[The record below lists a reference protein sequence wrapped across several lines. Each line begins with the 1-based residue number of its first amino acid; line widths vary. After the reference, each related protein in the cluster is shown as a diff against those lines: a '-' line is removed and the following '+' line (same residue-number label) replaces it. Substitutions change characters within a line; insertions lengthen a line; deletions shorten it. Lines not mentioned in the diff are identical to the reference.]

1 VTGRGRAPVRGA
13 AAAVVLAL
21 LVALAGCGGSSPPV
35 ACVAPLPA
43 GFFGITAPEL
53 LAAPA
58 ADRRRALGAQH
69 RAGARTLR
77 QVFDWSR
84 IETAP
89 GRYALA
95 DYDALVG
102 DAARAG
108 LTVLPVLYGTP
119 AFRAAP
125 APGRTASPPRDSE
138 AIGPFARALVAR
150 YGPSGSFWRAH
161 PGVPRRPARAWQIW
175 NEPNLG
181 RYWRGRP
188 DAAAYAGLLRAASTA
203 IRSVDPRAE
212 LVTAGLPDTRRGVR
226 LATYLRQL
234 YAAGARGTF
243 DTVGVNLYARTPGGV
258 LLAARRTRQVMARY
272 GDDRARIWITE
283 LGWADDGPRSS
294 FTVGRAAQARSVRDA
309 LRLTAA
315 SARLLRLRG
324 TVYYA
329 WKDLP
334 PYPGIGDFWG
344 LHTGLL
350 DESGAPKPALAAFT
364 AGASAV
370 CSR

>member
-1 VTGRGRAPVRGA
+1 MTGRAPRSARALA
-13 AAAVVLAL
+13 APVLVVLVL
-21 LVALAGCGGSSPPV
+21 ALAGCGGAAPPV
-35 ACVAPLPA
+35 VCVAPLPA
-43 GFFGITAPEL
+43 GFFGITAPEI
-53 LAAPA
+53 LAVPA
-58 ADRRRALGAQH
+58 ADRRRTLTAQH

-84 IETAP
+84 IETAA
-89 GRYALA
+89 GRYALR
-95 DYDALVG
+95 DYDALVA

-119 AFRAAP
+119 AFRAA
-125 APGRTASPPRDSE
+125 AAADGTAAPPRDPD
-138 AIGPFARALVAR
+138 AIEPFARMLVAR
-150 YGPSGSFWRAH
+150 YGPGGSFWRAH
-161 PGVPRRPARAWQIW
+161 PDVPRRPVRAWQIW

-188 DAAAYAGLLRAASTA
+188 DAVAYARLLRAAATA
-203 IRSVDPRAE
+203 VRAVDPRAE
-212 LVTAGLPDTRRGVR
+212 LVTAGLPDTRKGVR
-226 LATYLRQL
+226 LTTYLRQL

-243 DTVGVNLYARTPGGV
+243 DAVGVNLYARTPGGV
-258 LLAARRTRQVMARY
+258 LLAARRVRQVLARHE
-272 GDDRARIWITE
+272 DDRARIWITE

-294 FTVGRAAQARSVRDA
+294 FTVGAATQARYVRDT

-329 WKDLP
+329 WRDVP

-364 AGASAV
+364 AGTSAV